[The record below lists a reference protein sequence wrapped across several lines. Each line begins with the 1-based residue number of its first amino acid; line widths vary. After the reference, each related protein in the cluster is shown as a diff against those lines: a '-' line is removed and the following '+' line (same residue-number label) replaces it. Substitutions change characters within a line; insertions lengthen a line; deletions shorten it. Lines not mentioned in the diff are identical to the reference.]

1 MANFYLNI
9 FNYTQNKKIVRNNK
23 TLFIDKEQIP
33 DTRMLTVAIGN
44 LINSPKKSILFNN
57 IRQEKKYSH
66 QSTKISN

>member
-33 DTRMLTVAIGN
+33 DTRMLTAAIGN
-44 LINSPKKSILFNN
+44 LINSPKKVHTL
-57 IRQEKKYSH
+57 
-66 QSTKISN
+66 